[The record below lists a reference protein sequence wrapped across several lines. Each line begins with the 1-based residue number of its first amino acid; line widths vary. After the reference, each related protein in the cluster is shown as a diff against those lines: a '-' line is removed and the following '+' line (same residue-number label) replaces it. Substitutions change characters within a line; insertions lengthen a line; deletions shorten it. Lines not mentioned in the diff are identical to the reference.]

1 MKFCPKC
8 NDRMNGKFCTTC
20 DKDKLPKR
28 IKFSDYSNQ
37 KLIIVIR
44 GVEVKSILMRTS
56 KLTMGNLSLLIKI
69 PVDLITVKKL
79 NTKRKFSYFLVLIIC
94 IMH

>member
-8 NDRMNGKFCTTC
+8 NDRMNGEFCTTC

-37 KLIIVIR
+37 KLNNCDKVC
-44 GVEVKSILMRTS
+44 GK
-56 KLTMGNLSLLIKI
+56 KI
-69 PVDLITVKKL
+69 
-79 NTKRKFSYFLVLIIC
+79 YFDDDFKTEE
-94 IMH
+94 

>member
-8 NDRMNGKFCTTC
+8 NDRMSGELCTTC

-37 KLIIVIR
+37 KLNSCDKGCGGKFTLTR
-44 GVEVKSILMRTS
+44 ILKQKR
-56 KLTMGNLSLLIKI
+56 GNLFPLTEIQ
-69 PVDLITVKKL
+69 VGLITVKK
-79 NTKRKFSYFLVLIIC
+79 
-94 IMH
+94 